1 MRHFARATF
10 LYLIIVAGLAACS
23 GDTPPPPPPPPPAS
37 TDASLAGLGISQG
50 TLAPAF
56 QSAVTAYDVTV
67 AAAANSVMVTPTTSH
82 AAATV
87 TVDGNAVTS
96 GAASPAV
103 ALNTGD
109 NTISVVVTAEDGTTI
124 RTYTLSI
131 YRLSDDATLAS
142 LSPTSANLVQMFQ
155 SALFNYTATVGFLQT
170 REQVTAAVTH
180 ANATLTINSNAAAS
194 GVKSGDI
201 ALAEGQNTITAEMV
215 PQNVL

>member
-23 GDTPPPPPPPPPAS
+23 GDTPPPPPPAS

-96 GAASPAV
+96 GAASPAI

-109 NTISVVVTAEDGTTI
+109 NTISVVVKCK
-124 RTYTLSI
+124 
-131 YRLSDDATLAS
+131 
-142 LSPTSANLVQMFQ
+142 
-155 SALFNYTATVGFLQT
+155 QT
-170 REQVTAAVTH
+170 RH
-180 ANATLTINSNAAAS
+180 FF
-194 GVKSGDI
+194 DI
-201 ALAEGQNTITAEMV
+201 WLAGSV
-215 PQNVL
+215 SVY